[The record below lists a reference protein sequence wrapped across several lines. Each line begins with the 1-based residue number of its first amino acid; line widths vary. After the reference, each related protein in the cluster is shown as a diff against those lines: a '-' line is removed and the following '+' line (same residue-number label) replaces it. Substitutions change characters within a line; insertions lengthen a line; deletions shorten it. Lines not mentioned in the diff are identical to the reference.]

1 MVYFYH
7 PSIHRSIHLCTTT
20 GKEGTQTV
28 NITVVCS
35 LLEGSDM
42 QLQQSGR
49 DDWAVESSKWI
60 SVAEALEPNMY
71 DKYVSLNVKLALE
84 KGFIEL

>member
-1 MVYFYH
+1 MYSV
-7 PSIHRSIHLCTTT
+7 

-28 NITVVCS
+28 NITVVCT
-35 LLEGSDM
+35 LLDEDI
-42 QLQQSGR
+42 QVLQSGR

-60 SVAEALEPNMY
+60 SVAEALEPNKY
-71 DKYVSLNVKLALE
+71 DKYVSLNVKLAVE

>member
-1 MVYFYH
+1 M
-7 PSIHRSIHLCTTT
+7 
-20 GKEGTQTV
+20 